1 MHFNKVF
8 PNLVSLAVSLI
19 SEIMRMLSRRLTCI
33 DFGTLV
39 TPNSQ
44 ANTDREYLT
53 QAHYKSLKKK

>member
-39 TPNSQ
+39 TQNSQ

>member
-33 DFGTLV
+33 DFGILV
-39 TPNSQ
+39 TQNSQ